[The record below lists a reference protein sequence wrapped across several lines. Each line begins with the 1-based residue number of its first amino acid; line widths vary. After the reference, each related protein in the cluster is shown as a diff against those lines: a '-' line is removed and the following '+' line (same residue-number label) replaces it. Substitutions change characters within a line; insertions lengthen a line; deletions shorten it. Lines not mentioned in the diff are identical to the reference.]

1 MNYEERKQ
9 LKKEIVEKIIETN
22 PEATPNYCIALLD
35 EIKESVISAAMNSIL
50 TK

>member
-1 MNYEERKQ
+1 MRAYHGDTFMLNR
-9 LKKEIVEKIIETN
+9 LKYGIKIKN
-22 PEATPNYCIALLD
+22 PVLD

>member
-1 MNYEERKQ
+1 MSFEERNQ
-9 LKKEIVEKIIETN
+9 LKKEIVEKIIEAN
-22 PEATPNYCIALLD
+22 QEATPNGCIALLD